1 MKLLES
7 AKDLKT
13 SCYIY
18 FFDTKK
24 VRHNNQCTQLHN
36 VGATYNINTILLR
49 GCAILPIPKKL
60 MNSHLVYSIFVYIKV
75 ESNYEVIYWC

>member
-18 FFDTKK
+18 FFDSKKKFNITNTMRATKL
-24 VRHNNQCTQLHN
+24 VRGVPMRHFT
-36 VGATYNINTILLR
+36 TTRFERLR
-49 GCAILPIPKKL
+49 D
-60 MNSHLVYSIFVYIKV
+60 FT
-75 ESNYEVIYWC
+75 